1 MNEIMRA
8 GRPRFPRGWVLAPL
22 ALVGFLATFDFL
34 VFLTTAIT
42 ILREGSG
49 D

>member
-1 MNEIMRA
+1 MNESMRA
-8 GRPRFPRGWVLAPL
+8 GRPPFPRGWVLAPL

-34 VFLTTAIT
+34 VFLATAIT
-42 ILREGSG
+42 ILHEGSG